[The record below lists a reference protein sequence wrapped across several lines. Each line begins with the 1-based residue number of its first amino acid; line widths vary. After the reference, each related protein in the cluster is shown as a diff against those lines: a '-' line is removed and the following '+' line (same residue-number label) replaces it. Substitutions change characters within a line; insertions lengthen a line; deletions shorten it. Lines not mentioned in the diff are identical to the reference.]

1 MTNRIALA
9 LALAILI
16 ALVLDRV
23 ALGGAAVHLLARRF
37 VTLID
42 WVAFWR

>member
-9 LALAILI
+9 LALLILT
-16 ALVLDRV
+16 ALILDRV
-23 ALGGAAVHLLARRF
+23 AFGGAAFHVLARRF
-37 VTLID
+37 VALID

>member
-9 LALAILI
+9 LALIVLAVVAADFYLQDGKGLLI
-16 ALVLDRV
+16 VSRMFLD
-23 ALGGAAVHLLARRF
+23 
-37 VTLID
+37 LID

>member
-9 LALAILI
+9 LGLFII
-16 ALVLDRV
+16 GFFVLDHF
-23 ALGGAAVHLLARRF
+23 ALHMGAGLLMARKF
-37 VTLID
+37 MALID

>member
-9 LALAILI
+9 LALIVLAVVAADFHLQDGKGLLI
-16 ALVLDRV
+16 ASRMFLD
-23 ALGGAAVHLLARRF
+23 
-37 VTLID
+37 LID